1 MADINYANLKIFAR
15 LVKSGFVSEKQIVDM
30 GIGELIRIPKITPTE
45 IKRIN
50 EFQNAIK
57 AGNVLS
63 FLVEENKSSENLET
77 LEESEKYEA

>member
-30 GIGELIRIPKITPTE
+30 GIGELIRIPKITPSE
-45 IKRIN
+45 IKGIN
-50 EFQNAIK
+50 DFQNAIK

-77 LEESEKYEA
+77 SEETEKYEA

>member
-63 FLVEENKSSENLET
+63 FLVEENKSSEKLET